1 MNLVSVIIPFYKKHQ
16 FLKRAI
22 ESILNQ
28 TYQQFEIIIIH
39 DDPEDNNFKLENDL
53 SDEIEGVERLHLHR
67 DLYEKYLDIKGIT
80 NIAIIRNPID
90 RFFSCSIFLKRMYG
104 NDIQEAMEDPIMFS
118 MMLKNFPLTQ
128 AVNWFRPLSDFIT
141 EDTYIWK
148 FENGFKDEFEEWISD
163 VLNFPF
169 TVRDVPYEKLS
180 TDETNKLNKSDRL
193 IENIKQFWR
202 EDIEQ
207 FYPELGTPL

>member
-1 MNLVSVIIPFYKKHQ
+1 MPVYRQDEKRFHFIHIPRTAGRFVESVI
-16 FLKRAI
+16 
-22 ESILNQ
+22 
-28 TYQQFEIIIIH
+28 
-39 DDPEDNNFKLENDL
+39 EDNNFKLENDL

-163 VLNFPF
+163 VLNFSF
-169 TVRDVPYEKLS
+169 TVRDVPYKKLS

-207 FYPELGTPL
+207 FYPELATSL

>member
-1 MNLVSVIIPFYKKHQ
+1 MPVYRQDEKRFHFIHIPRTAGRFVESVI
-16 FLKRAI
+16 
-22 ESILNQ
+22 
-28 TYQQFEIIIIH
+28 
-39 DDPEDNNFKLENDL
+39 EDNNFKLEDDI

-148 FENGFKDEFEEWISD
+148 FENGFKNEFEEWISD

-169 TVRDVPYEKLS
+169 TVRDVPYKKLS

-207 FYPELGTPL
+207 FYPELATSL

>member
-1 MNLVSVIIPFYKKHQ
+1 MPVYRQDEKRFHFIHIPRTAGRFVESVI
-16 FLKRAI
+16 
-22 ESILNQ
+22 
-28 TYQQFEIIIIH
+28 
-39 DDPEDNNFKLENDL
+39 EDNNFKLENDL

-207 FYPELGTPL
+207 FYPELATSL

>member
-1 MNLVSVIIPFYKKHQ
+1 MPIYKQEAQRFHFIHIPRTAGRFVEAVI
-16 FLKRAI
+16 
-22 ESILNQ
+22 
-28 TYQQFEIIIIH
+28 
-39 DDPEDNNFKLENDL
+39 EDNNFKLEGNFPNV
-53 SDEIEGVERLHLHR
+53 IEGVELIHLHR
-67 DLYEKYLDIKGIT
+67 DLYEKYFDLKGIP
-80 NIAIIRNPID
+80 NITIIRNPID

-104 NDIQEAMEDPIMFS
+104 NDIQETMEDPMMFS
-118 MMLKNFPLTQ
+118 MMLQNFPLTQ

-148 FENGFKDEFEEWISD
+148 FENGFKKEFEEWISD
-163 VLNFPF
+163 IVDFPF

-180 TDETNKLNKSDRL
+180 TNETNKLNKSDRL

-207 FYPELGTPL
+207 FYPELATSL

>member
-1 MNLVSVIIPFYKKHQ
+1 MPVYRQDKKRFHFIHIPRTAGRFVESVI
-16 FLKRAI
+16 
-22 ESILNQ
+22 
-28 TYQQFEIIIIH
+28 
-39 DDPEDNNFKLENDL
+39 EDNNFKLENDL

-148 FENGFKDEFEEWISD
+148 FENGFKNEFEEWISD

-169 TVRDVPYEKLS
+169 TVRDVPYKKLS

-207 FYPELGTPL
+207 FYPELTTSL

>member
-1 MNLVSVIIPFYKKHQ
+1 MPIYKQKEQRFHFIHIPRTAGRFVEAII
-16 FLKRAI
+16 
-22 ESILNQ
+22 
-28 TYQQFEIIIIH
+28 
-39 DDPEDNNFKLENDL
+39 EDNNFKLEGNFPNV
-53 SDEIEGVERLHLHR
+53 IEGVELIHLHR
-67 DLYEKYLDIKGIT
+67 DLYEKYFDLKGIP
-80 NIAIIRNPID
+80 NITIIRNPID

-104 NDIQEAMEDPIMFS
+104 NDIQETMEDPMMFS
-118 MMLKNFPLTQ
+118 MMLQNFPLTQ

-148 FENGFKDEFEEWISD
+148 FENGFKKEFEEWISD
-163 VLNFPF
+163 IVDFPF

-180 TDETNKLNKSDRL
+180 TNETNKLNKSDRL

-207 FYPELGTPL
+207 FYPELATSL

>member
-1 MNLVSVIIPFYKKHQ
+1 MPIYKQETQRFHFIHIPRTAGRFVEAVI
-16 FLKRAI
+16 
-22 ESILNQ
+22 
-28 TYQQFEIIIIH
+28 
-39 DDPEDNNFKLENDL
+39 EDNNFKLEGNFPNV
-53 SDEIEGVERLHLHR
+53 IEGVELIHLHR
-67 DLYEKYLDIKGIT
+67 DLYEKYFDLKGIPNNT
-80 NIAIIRNPID
+80 IIRNPID

-104 NDIQEAMEDPIMFS
+104 NDIQETMEDPMMFS
-118 MMLKNFPLTQ
+118 MMLQNFPLTQ

-148 FENGFKDEFEEWISD
+148 FENGFKKEFEEWISD
-163 VLNFPF
+163 IVDFPF

-193 IENIKQFWR
+193 IENIKQFWS

-207 FYPELGTPL
+207 FYPELATPL

>member
-1 MNLVSVIIPFYKKHQ
+1 MPVYRQDKKRFHFIHIPRTAGRFVESVI
-16 FLKRAI
+16 
-22 ESILNQ
+22 
-28 TYQQFEIIIIH
+28 
-39 DDPEDNNFKLENDL
+39 EDNNFKLENDL
-53 SDEIEGVERLHLHR
+53 SNEIEGIERLHLHR

-207 FYPELGTPL
+207 FYPELATSL

>member
-1 MNLVSVIIPFYKKHQ
+1 M
-16 FLKRAI
+16 
-22 ESILNQ
+22 EG
-28 TYQQFEIIIIH
+28 
-39 DDPEDNNFKLENDL
+39 NFPNV
-53 SDEIEGVERLHLHR
+53 IEGVELIHLHR
-67 DLYEKYLDIKGIT
+67 DLYEKYFDLKGIP
-80 NIAIIRNPID
+80 NITIIRNPID

-104 NDIQEAMEDPIMFS
+104 NDIQETMEDPMMFS
-118 MMLKNFPLTQ
+118 MMLQNFPLTQ

-148 FENGFKDEFEEWISD
+148 FENGFKKEFEEWISD
-163 VLNFPF
+163 VVDFPF

-207 FYPELGTPL
+207 FYPELATSL

>member
-1 MNLVSVIIPFYKKHQ
+1 MPVYRKDEKRFHFIHIPRTAGRFVESVI
-16 FLKRAI
+16 
-22 ESILNQ
+22 
-28 TYQQFEIIIIH
+28 
-39 DDPEDNNFKLENDL
+39 EDNNFKLENDL

-169 TVRDVPYEKLS
+169 NVRDVPYKKLS

-207 FYPELGTPL
+207 FYPELATSL

>member
-1 MNLVSVIIPFYKKHQ
+1 MPVYRQDEKRFHFIHIPRTAGRFVESVI
-16 FLKRAI
+16 
-22 ESILNQ
+22 
-28 TYQQFEIIIIH
+28 
-39 DDPEDNNFKLENDL
+39 EDNNFKLENDL

-207 FYPELGTPL
+207 FYPELAPPL

>member
-1 MNLVSVIIPFYKKHQ
+1 MPVYRQDKKRFHFIHIPRTAGRFVESVI
-16 FLKRAI
+16 
-22 ESILNQ
+22 
-28 TYQQFEIIIIH
+28 
-39 DDPEDNNFKLENDL
+39 EDNNFKLENDL

-207 FYPELGTPL
+207 FYPELATSL

>member
-1 MNLVSVIIPFYKKHQ
+1 MPIYKQEEQRFHFIHIPRTAGRFVEAVI
-16 FLKRAI
+16 
-22 ESILNQ
+22 
-28 TYQQFEIIIIH
+28 
-39 DDPEDNNFKLENDL
+39 EDNNFKLEGNFPNV
-53 SDEIEGVERLHLHR
+53 IEGVELIHLHR
-67 DLYEKYLDIKGIT
+67 DLYKKYFDLKGIP
-80 NIAIIRNPID
+80 NITIIRNPID

-104 NDIQEAMEDPIMFS
+104 NDIQETMEDPMMFS
-118 MMLKNFPLTQ
+118 MMLQNFPLTQ

-148 FENGFKDEFEEWISD
+148 FENGFKKEFEEWISD
-163 VLNFPF
+163 IVDFPF

-180 TDETNKLNKSDRL
+180 TNETNKLNKSDRL

-207 FYPELGTPL
+207 FYPELATSL

>member
-1 MNLVSVIIPFYKKHQ
+1 MPIYKQEEKRFHFIHIPRTAGRFVEAVI
-16 FLKRAI
+16 
-22 ESILNQ
+22 
-28 TYQQFEIIIIH
+28 
-39 DDPEDNNFKLENDL
+39 EDNNFKLEGNFPNV
-53 SDEIEGVERLHLHR
+53 IEGVELIHLHR
-67 DLYEKYLDIKGIT
+67 DLYEKYFDLKGIP
-80 NIAIIRNPID
+80 NITIIRNPID

-104 NDIQEAMEDPIMFS
+104 NDIQETMEDPMMFS
-118 MMLKNFPLTQ
+118 MMLQNFPLTQ

-148 FENGFKDEFEEWISD
+148 FENGFKKEFEEWISD
-163 VLNFPF
+163 VVDFPF

-207 FYPELGTPL
+207 FYPELATSL

>member
-1 MNLVSVIIPFYKKHQ
+1 MPIYKQEAQRFHFIHIPRTAGRFVEAVI
-16 FLKRAI
+16 
-22 ESILNQ
+22 
-28 TYQQFEIIIIH
+28 
-39 DDPEDNNFKLENDL
+39 EDNNFKLEGNFPNV
-53 SDEIEGVERLHLHR
+53 IEGVELIHLHR
-67 DLYEKYLDIKGIT
+67 DLYEKYFDLKGIP
-80 NIAIIRNPID
+80 NITIIRNPID

-104 NDIQEAMEDPIMFS
+104 NDIQETMEDPMMFS
-118 MMLKNFPLTQ
+118 MMLQNFPLTQ

-148 FENGFKDEFEEWISD
+148 FENGFKKEFEEWISD
-163 VLNFPF
+163 IVDFPF

-207 FYPELGTPL
+207 FYPELATSL

>member
-1 MNLVSVIIPFYKKHQ
+1 MPVYRQGEKRFHFIHIPRTAGRFVESVI
-16 FLKRAI
+16 
-22 ESILNQ
+22 
-28 TYQQFEIIIIH
+28 
-39 DDPEDNNFKLENDL
+39 EDNNFKLENDL

-169 TVRDVPYEKLS
+169 TVRDVPYKKLS

-207 FYPELGTPL
+207 FYPELATSL

>member
-1 MNLVSVIIPFYKKHQ
+1 MPVYRQDKKRFHFIHIPRTAGRFVESVI
-16 FLKRAI
+16 
-22 ESILNQ
+22 
-28 TYQQFEIIIIH
+28 
-39 DDPEDNNFKLENDL
+39 EDNNFKLENDL

-104 NDIQEAMEDPIMFS
+104 DDIQEAMEDPIMFS

-169 TVRDVPYEKLS
+169 TVRDVPYKKLS

-207 FYPELGTPL
+207 FYPELATSL

>member
-1 MNLVSVIIPFYKKHQ
+1 MPIYKQEEQRFHFIHIPRTAGRFVEAVI
-16 FLKRAI
+16 
-22 ESILNQ
+22 
-28 TYQQFEIIIIH
+28 
-39 DDPEDNNFKLENDL
+39 EDNNFKLEGNFPNV
-53 SDEIEGVERLHLHR
+53 IEGVELIHLHR
-67 DLYEKYLDIKGIT
+67 DLYEKYFDLKGIP
-80 NIAIIRNPID
+80 NITIIRNPID

-104 NDIQEAMEDPIMFS
+104 NDIQETMEDPMMFS
-118 MMLKNFPLTQ
+118 MMLQNFPLTQ

-148 FENGFKDEFEEWISD
+148 FENGFKKEFEEWISD
-163 VLNFPF
+163 IVDFPF

-180 TDETNKLNKSDRL
+180 TNETNKLNKSDRL

-207 FYPELGTPL
+207 FYPELATSL